1 MGCSLAALL
10 AAGSSASSIQSSK
23 HVMGLIAI
31 CPRATPPSED
41 SLPSAR
47 RLLSVPTPIF
57 DLWRR
62 WDRRGG
68 TESAS
73 VARFVGPNA
82 DPETKKLQV
91 RFNEQSQT
99 AVWRR
104 MAFGCLP
111 RYDNAGVAVGGLPGE
126 ETWAKL
132 EIPIYLLA
140 GEADHIT
147 PPMEVSKIATC
158 LGKSP
163 QNGRDQENGSRE
175 VPLLTSAP
183 PDDAG
188 TESTPP
194 DPDAHKRTW
203 SASTRTTS
211 TSISSAEGYP
221 KGMPALIPQ
230 SSPVQTETT
239 TYSGQE
245 RKLLR
250 TTVLPSPASHA
261 LIYAPASCRILAGL
275 VSAFLSEHIDR
286 RLSLGWQLQHLTTE
300 GKWDVKNLA
309 KWQAVAPVSEPIASI
324 FRAMKTLR
332 EVDDYHSPEK
342 FFREWRDRI
351 RVVVDI
357 SHESPVYDPNG
368 LETRGIG
375 YHKFPTVSK
384 IPPTADE
391 VRDFINLI
399 DSLRSDRGEAQ
410 SSEHVDEKQAL
421 IGVHCHYGF
430 NRTGFFIACYLIERA
445 DYGVQQA
452 IDEFQRKRPP
462 GIRHEHFI
470 DTLFVRYCFGLSEAS
485 SL

>member
-1 MGCSLAALL
+1 
-10 AAGSSASSIQSSK
+10 
-23 HVMGLIAI
+23 MGLIAI
-31 CPRATPPSED
+31 CPRANPPSRD
-41 SLPSAR
+41 SLPSLR

-57 DLWRR
+57 DMWRR

-82 DPETKKLQV
+82 DYETKKLQI
-91 RFNEQSQT
+91 RFNEQSKT

-104 MAFGCLP
+104 MSFGCLP
-111 RYDNAGVAVGGLPGE
+111 KYNDAGIAIGGLPGE

-132 EIPIYLLA
+132 EIPIYLIA
-140 GEADHIT
+140 GEEDRVTMPAEVNKIALCLRSFTPKADDKENGNIEMPLQISIT
-147 PPMEVSKIATC
+147 PD
-158 LGKSP
+158 KS
-163 QNGRDQENGSRE
+163 
-175 VPLLTSAP
+175 
-183 PDDAG
+183 G
-188 TESTPP
+188 TDTTPP
-194 DPDAHKRTW
+194 VIDAHKRTW

-211 TSISSAEGYP
+211 TSISSAEGYS
-221 KGMPALIPQ
+221 KGMSAPLPQ
-230 SSPVQTETT
+230 YTPVETETT
-239 TYSGQE
+239 TYSGQG

-261 LIYAPASCRILAGL
+261 LLYTPASCRIVAGL
-275 VSAFLSEHIDR
+275 VSKFLSEHIDH

-309 KWQAVAPVSEPIASI
+309 KWQAVAPVSKPIAGI

-332 EVDDYHSPEK
+332 EVDDHHSPEK
-342 FFREWRDRI
+342 FATEWSDRI

-368 LETRGIG
+368 LETRGIS

-384 IPPTADE
+384 IPPTVDE

-399 DSLRSDRGEAQ
+399 DTLRSDNPESPPSGHDDAN
-410 SSEHVDEKQAL
+410 QAL

-430 NRTGFFIACYLIERA
+430 NRTGFFITCYLIERA
-445 DYGVQQA
+445 EYSVQQA
-452 IDEFQRKRPP
+452 IDEFQRQRPP
-462 GIRHEHFI
+462 GIRHAHFI
-470 DTLFVRYCFGLSEAS
+470 DTLFVRYCVGLNEAS
-485 SL
+485 SI